1 MALSDVIA
9 AVAEI
14 CGGITLASEPV
25 ADEVLTIPPAKL
37 GEDRTFLVIGDPG
50 ESTLAAG
57 QGRGGRTVYQADD
70 EVIVTWAR
78 KAARDA
84 MMETYPETLAVYL
97 ATRDAIFRAVKDGAL
112 HGTLSGFG
120 GIRTDIFGV
129 LEFWLPDI
137 VFGFQISLSCRHQ
150 SEAAAS

>member
-9 AVAEI
+9 AVAEV
-14 CGGITLASEPV
+14 CTALDL
-25 ADEVLTIPPAKL
+25 ADEVLTDPPAKL

-50 ESTLAAG
+50 ESTLAAN

-84 MMETYPETLAVYL
+84 MMETYPETLSVYL

-120 GIRTDIFGV
+120 GIRTDIFGAID
-129 LEFWLPDI
+129 FWQPDI
-137 VFGFQISLSCRHQ
+137 VFGFQISLACRHQ